1 MIGAM
6 IRAVRATTSALTG
19 LLLTLAAGCGANQGG
34 DQQSTTLVR
43 GDRQRP
49 RALKASENRP
59 HPWTREHGV
68 FATDRLDMQPYVA
81 RRRAEHRE
89 AHSKQLLVL
98 ERFSHPAC
106 SGLSQRD
113 RRGCPLL
120 DTRWRRREVTG
131 GVTLEAPEQAV
142 AAATLHR
149 RVQCHV
155 AFGKVHGSRGCPLH
169 LPGVRVS
176 TTQRR
181 GEVHLTIVTAD
192 PAAVGPLRE
201 RVKELVP

>member
-6 IRAVRATTSALTG
+6 IGAVGARTSALTV
-19 LLLTLAAGCGANQGG
+19 LLTLAAGCGVNQGVE
-34 DQQSTTLVR
+34 QPSTTMVR
-43 GDRQRP
+43 GDRQRS
-49 RALKASENRP
+49 RALKAAQSRP

-68 FATDRLDMQPYVA
+68 FDADRFDLQPYIA
-81 RRRAEHRE
+81 RRRAAHRE
-89 AHSKQLLVL
+89 AHSEQLLVL

-106 SGLSQRD
+106 GGLSQRD

-120 DTRWRRREVTG
+120 DTRWRRRDVTG
-131 GVTLEAPEQAV
+131 GVTLVAPEQAV
-142 AAATLHR
+142 AAATLQR

-155 AFGKVHGSRGCPLH
+155 AFGRVHGSRGCPLH

-181 GEVHLTIVTAD
+181 GEVQLTIVTAD
-192 PAAVGPLRE
+192 PTAVGPLRE